1 METAAVKF
9 PVASSSSSSPP
20 PFLRILEIRVI
31 SGEDLRINQRR
42 QSVKNSFVV
51 IKTDSGNNFSSSSTS
66 YFPGEIRRTKL
77 NTDGGSNPEW
87 DEKLVMEMPLHAR
100 FVTVEVQCKKNGGNN
115 SSSSSRIIGTVKI
128 PVSDFIGGLVPENY
142 LHFLSY
148 RLRDTQGERNGIIN
162 LSVRIKSPVSNTNS
176 ISPSANFSLQ
186 QNRPASGFPL
196 PAADSTLH
204 YNKDQGLV
212 VTGIPVRL
220 PNF

>member
-1 METAAVKF
+1 METSAVKF
-9 PVASSSSSSPP
+9 PATSSSSSSSSS
-20 PFLRILEIRVI
+20 FLRILEIRVI

-51 IKTDSGNNFSSSSTS
+51 IKTDSGNNFSSSS
-66 YFPGEIRRTKL
+66 YFPGEIRSTKL
-77 NTDGGSNPEW
+77 NTDGGCNPEW
-87 DEKLVMEMPLHAR
+87 DEKLVVEMPLHAR
-100 FVTVEVQCKKNGGNN
+100 FVTVEVQCKKNGGYNN
-115 SSSSSRIIGTVKI
+115 NNNNRIIGTVKI

-162 LSVRIKSPVSNTNS
+162 LSVRIKNPVSSNTNS

-186 QNRPASGFPL
+186 QNRPIAGFPL
-196 PAADSTLH
+196 PTADSTLH
-204 YNKDQGLV
+204 YNKDLV